1 MQVKCCFCTCRF
13 TCYPGLM
20 KGSVYEEVLQGQKIE
35 LRVMEGTPVLAS
47 GSRLSHIREL
57 R

>member
-1 MQVKCCFCTCRF
+1 MQVKCFCTCRF

-20 KGSVYEEVLQGQKIE
+20 KGSVNEEVLQGQKIK

-47 GSRLSHIREL
+47 GSRLGHIREL